1 MFKELK
7 QIIPEGTTIF
17 EERTAV
23 ELVVTEERLV
33 MMILFVTCFFFLI
46 VKSKYFLL
54 FVTLTDDFRLLD
66 NLFCKFFPFAN
77 YFDEITNKLFL

>member
-33 MMILFVTCFFFLI
+33 MMILCVTCFCFFNSQI
-46 VKSKYFLL
+46 KIFLTVCYSNRR
-54 FVTLTDDFRLLD
+54 F
-66 NLFCKFFPFAN
+66 
-77 YFDEITNKLFL
+77 